1 MDFIYKTVMSKIL
14 MYFGYISCIMQVF
27 VLTVTQ
33 NLMWTDVGVNLV
45 IPYLIKMHTIM
56 KLRDIFLYYFSFSFL
71 FQELV

>member
-1 MDFIYKTVMSKIL
+1 MDFIYKTVMSKVL

-27 VLTVTQ
+27 VLPVTQ

-71 FQELV
+71 FQEQV

>member
-27 VLTVTQ
+27 VLPVTQ

>member
-14 MYFGYISCIMQVF
+14 MFFGHISCIIQVF
-27 VLTVTQ
+27 VFTATQ
-33 NLMWTDVGVNLV
+33 NLTWTDVGVNLV

-56 KLRDIFLYYFSFSFL
+56 KLRGIFLYYFSFSFP

>member
-1 MDFIYKTVMSKIL
+1 MDFIYKTVMSKVL

-27 VLTVTQ
+27 VLPVTQ